1 MVVNFDNEPQNS
13 LLYTAAIIIN
23 YLKSKKNRIEF
34 EDLYSYCSDR
44 QMENSLFYLSLDWL
58 YLIDVIKEIT
68 NDGEVILF

>member
-34 EDLYSYCSDR
+34 EELYSYCSDR

-68 NDGEVILF
+68 NDGEVILC